1 MSETFNIRIEETVA
15 EDFPVNAE
23 SPEAAADSKSLA
35 FAAIIFFASSKR
47 KSAINFNAL
56 FLAEAETFASSKLA
70 RRASFAISRTDFIV

>member
-1 MSETFNIRIEETVA
+1 MGL
-15 EDFPVNAE
+15 E